1 MRFLGN
7 IEIIFTI
14 QGRGT
19 VIVPIWHSD
28 VKVKVGDRVHLRSS
42 DGRIRDTKIAG
53 VEMLKPVSEKC
64 RAAFILARDVRKGEI
79 AEGMEIWL
87 PDANDTIQS

>member
-1 MRFLGN
+1 MKFLGT
-7 IEIIFTI
+7 IEIIFTV

-28 VKVKVGDRVHLRSS
+28 VKIRVGDRIHLRSS

-64 RAAFILARDVRKGEI
+64 RASFILAPDVQKAEVT
-79 AEGMEIWL
+79 EGMEIWL
-87 PDANDTIQS
+87 PDANDKIQ

>member
-1 MRFLGN
+1 MKFLGN
-7 IEIIFTI
+7 IEIVFTV

-19 VIVPIWHSD
+19 VIVPIWRSD
-28 VKVKVGDRVHLRSS
+28 VKIRVGDRIRLQSS

-64 RAAFILARDVRKGEI
+64 RAAFILARDVRKDEI

-87 PDANDTIQS
+87 PEADDRIQL